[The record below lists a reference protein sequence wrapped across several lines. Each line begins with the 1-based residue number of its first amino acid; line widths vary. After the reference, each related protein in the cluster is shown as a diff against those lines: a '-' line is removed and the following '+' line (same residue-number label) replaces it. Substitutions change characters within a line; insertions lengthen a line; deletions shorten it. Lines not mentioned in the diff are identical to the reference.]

1 MKKLL
6 NTTVA
11 RNTSLSTFL
20 FALLISALISTSVQ
34 AQSTTATRKQLADLA
49 QRFTE
54 LERKYN
60 LLQLEVQNLSAENN
74 KLKKDIAV
82 LQSEKSAKPVDQVVD
97 AKLDR
102 HRKDTE
108 TYVKEQY
115 QKVLEMLS
123 SKIENVS
130 TAKVV
135 TTTPATQTTSQKIE
149 FSGNFPKNG
158 VIYTVKSGDNL
169 SKIAKKFGSSVKY
182 IQNANKISNP
192 NNVRIGQEL
201 FIPIDE

>member
-11 RNTSLSTFL
+11 RNTSLLTVL
-20 FALLISALISTSVQ
+20 FALLASALISTSAH
-34 AQSTTATRKQLADLA
+34 AQSTTTTRKQLADLA

-54 LERKYN
+54 LERKYS

-74 KLKKDIAV
+74 KLRKDIAV
-82 LQSEKSAKPVDQVVD
+82 LKSEQGTKPVDQVVD

-115 QKVLEMLS
+115 QKVLDMLS

-130 TAKVV
+130 TARVV
-135 TTTPATQTTSQKIE
+135 TKTPKTQTTSQKVE
-149 FSGNFPKNG
+149 FTGTFPKNG
-158 VIYTVKSGDNL
+158 VIYTVQSGDNL
-169 SKIAKKFGSSVKY
+169 SKIAKRFGSSVKY

-201 FIPIDE
+201 FVPIDE

>member
-6 NTTVA
+6 KTTVA
-11 RNTSLSTFL
+11 RNTSLLTVL
-20 FALLISALISTSVQ
+20 FALLASALISTSAH

-54 LERKYN
+54 LERKYS

-74 KLKKDIAV
+74 KLRKDIAV
-82 LQSEKSAKPVDQVVD
+82 LKSEQGTKPVDQVVD

-115 QKVLEMLS
+115 QKVLDMLS

-130 TAKVV
+130 TARVV
-135 TTTPATQTTSQKIE
+135 TTTPKTQTTSQKVE
-149 FSGNFPKNG
+149 FTGTFPKNG
-158 VIYTVKSGDNL
+158 VIYTVQSGDNL
-169 SKIAKKFGSSVKY
+169 SKIAKRFGSSVKY

-201 FIPIDE
+201 FVPIDE

>member
-11 RNTSLSTFL
+11 RNTSLLTVL
-20 FALLISALISTSVQ
+20 FALLASALISTSAH
-34 AQSTTATRKQLADLA
+34 AQSTATRKQLADLA

-54 LERKYN
+54 LERKYS

-74 KLKKDIAV
+74 KLRKDIAV
-82 LQSEKSAKPVDQVVD
+82 LKSEQGTKPVDQVVD

-115 QKVLEMLS
+115 QKVLDMLS

-130 TAKVV
+130 TARVV
-135 TTTPATQTTSQKIE
+135 TTTPKTQTTSQKVE
-149 FSGNFPKNG
+149 FTGTFPKNG
-158 VIYTVKSGDNL
+158 VIYTVQSGDNL
-169 SKIAKKFGSSVKY
+169 SKIAKRFGSSVKY

-201 FIPIDE
+201 FVPIDE

>member
-11 RNTSLSTFL
+11 RNTSLLTVL
-20 FALLISALISTSVQ
+20 FALLASALISTSAH
-34 AQSTTATRKQLADLA
+34 AQSTTTTRKQLADLT

-54 LERKYN
+54 LERKYS
-60 LLQLEVQNLSAENN
+60 LLQLEIQNLSAENN
-74 KLKKDIAV
+74 KLRKDIAV
-82 LQSEKSAKPVDQVVD
+82 LKSEQGAKPVDQVVD

-115 QKVLEMLS
+115 QKVLDMLS

-130 TAKVV
+130 TARVV
-135 TTTPATQTTSQKIE
+135 TTTPKTQTTSQKVE
-149 FSGNFPKNG
+149 FTGTFPKNG
-158 VIYTVKSGDNL
+158 VIYTVQSGDNL
-169 SKIAKKFGSSVKY
+169 SKIAKRFGSSVKY

-201 FIPIDE
+201 FVPIDE

>member
-11 RNTSLSTFL
+11 RNTSLLTVL
-20 FALLISALISTSVQ
+20 FALLASALISTSAH
-34 AQSTTATRKQLADLA
+34 AQSTTTTRKQLADLA

-54 LERKYN
+54 LERKYS

-74 KLKKDIAV
+74 KLRKDIAV
-82 LQSEKSAKPVDQVVD
+82 LKSEQGTKPVDQVVD

-115 QKVLEMLS
+115 QKVLDMLS

-130 TAKVV
+130 TARVV
-135 TTTPATQTTSQKIE
+135 TTTPKTQTTSQKVE
-149 FSGNFPKNG
+149 FTGTFPKNG
-158 VIYTVKSGDNL
+158 VIYTVQSGDNL
-169 SKIAKKFGSSVKY
+169 SKIAKRFGSSVKY

-201 FIPIDE
+201 FVPIDE